1 MDWNL
6 KTPSWDLS
14 EFEQETS
21 PNIGSVSG
29 SSSYGGQEMKG
40 DFSVDLKL
48 GRVANVVN
56 ESADNLQVPSVPKM
70 VSLPPKRARAVNNG
84 VLQIASCLVDGCQA
98 DLSSCREYH
107 RRHKVCEKH
116 SKTAEVTIGG
126 NKQRF
131 CQQCSR
137 FHSLEEFDEG
147 KRSCRK
153 RLDGHNRRRRK
164 PQPEPLSRSGSFLSN
179 YQGAGLFPFSNPE
192 VYPTAALANPTWA
205 GVVATEQETKLYN
218 QNLFSGSS
226 SSSHRA
232 EGKQFNFLHG
242 TTLALSNQMVP
253 EASTCQPFHKSVGG
267 HNSRESVGGHN
278 SREMFCNGLST
289 QVLNSNCALSLLS
302 SSPLQ
307 TSEIGLSH
315 MVPPS
320 SIPLAHP
327 LGPSLHNSALES
339 MDSLLVPNASDT
351 NVHCQGMFHMGRD
364 SSSENEASQTLPFCW
379 E

>member
-14 EFEQETS
+14 EFEKETS

-179 YQGAGLFPFSNPE
+179 YQGTRLYPFSNPE

-205 GVVATEQETKLYN
+205 GVVTTKQEAKLYN

-226 SSSHRA
+226 SSSHGA
-232 EGKQFNFLHG
+232 EGEQFNFLHG

-253 EASTCQPFHKSVGG
+253 EASTCQPFHK
-267 HNSRESVGGHN
+267 SVGGHN

>member
-14 EFEQETS
+14 EFEKATS
-21 PNIGSVSG
+21 PKMGSVSG
-29 SSSYGGQEMKG
+29 SSSYGGQGMKG

-48 GRVANVVN
+48 GHVVN
-56 ESADNLQVPSVPKM
+56 AGNESTDNLQVPSVPKM

-84 VLQIASCLVDGCQA
+84 VQIASCLVDGCQA

-107 RRHKVCEKH
+107 RRHKVCERH
-116 SKTAEVTIGG
+116 SKTAVVTIVG

-164 PQPEPLSRSGSFLSN
+164 PQPEPLSRLGSFLSN
-179 YQGAGLFPFSNPE
+179 YQGTRLFPFSNPE

-205 GVVATEQETKLYN
+205 GVVTTKQEAKLYN

-226 SSSHRA
+226 SSSHGA
-232 EGKQFNFLHG
+232 EGKQFNFLHD
-242 TTLALSNQMVP
+242 TTLALSNQTVP
-253 EASTCQPFHKSVGG
+253 EASTCQPFHKFVGG
-267 HNSRESVGGHN
+267 HNSC
-278 SREMFCNGLST
+278 EMFCDGLST
-289 QVLNSNCALSLLS
+289 QVLNSNCACSLLS
-302 SSPLQ
+302 SPPLQ
-307 TSEIGLSH
+307 TSETGLSY

-320 SIPLAHP
+320 SILLAHP
-327 LGPSLHNSALES
+327 LGPSLHKSALES
-339 MDSLLVPNASDT
+339 MDSHLVPNARDT
-351 NVHCQGMFHMGRD
+351 DVHCQGMFHMGRD

>member
-1 MDWNL
+1 MEQVTTTKMHYEDTFFGL
-6 KTPSWDLS
+6 TSDAKFYAILS
-14 EFEQETS
+14 GT
-21 PNIGSVSG
+21 
-29 SSSYGGQEMKG
+29 
-40 DFSVDLKL
+40 
-48 GRVANVVN
+48 
-56 ESADNLQVPSVPKM
+56 
-70 VSLPPKRARAVNNG
+70 
-84 VLQIASCLVDGCQA
+84 
-98 DLSSCREYH
+98 
-107 RRHKVCEKH
+107 
-116 SKTAEVTIGG
+116 
-126 NKQRF
+126 
-131 CQQCSR
+131 
-137 FHSLEEFDEG
+137 
-147 KRSCRK
+147 
-153 RLDGHNRRRRK
+153 
-164 PQPEPLSRSGSFLSN
+164 
-179 YQGAGLFPFSNPE
+179 GLFPFSNPE

-205 GVVATEQETKLYN
+205 GVVTTKQEAKLYN

-226 SSSHRA
+226 SNSHGA

-253 EASTCQPFHKSVGG
+253 EASTCQPFHK
-267 HNSRESVGGHN
+267 SVGGHN

-339 MDSLLVPNASDT
+339 MDSLLVPNTSDT
-351 NVHCQGMFHMGRD
+351 NAHCQGMFHMGRD